1 MIKQK
6 IAAVIMIVLT
16 LPVVFFERDITFTIF
31 MSFFSV
37 PMFFSKKEWFY

>member
-16 LPVVFFERDITFTIF
+16 LPVVFLEHDITFTIL
-31 MSFFSV
+31 MSFFSI
-37 PMFFSKKEWFY
+37 PMFFGKKEWFC

>member
-16 LPVVFFERDITFTIF
+16 LPVVFLERDITSTVF
-31 MSFFSV
+31 MSFFSI
-37 PMFFSKKEWFY
+37 PMFFSKKEWCC

>member
-16 LPVVFFERDITFTIF
+16 LPVVFLERDITSTIF
-31 MSFFSV
+31 MSLFSI
-37 PMFFSKKEWFY
+37 PMFFSKKGWFF